1 MMGKALI
8 MRDVSRWG
16 RPIILLS
23 RESNLVEV
31 ELNGVMSSLGEA
43 LWPKCERTS
52 SRRDSFERSRHY
64 PLLTEAAYLL
74 KRRMSWI
81 ALVSRCL
88 DELDHLGQA

>member
-8 MRDVSRWG
+8 MRDVSRWS

-43 LWPKCERTS
+43 L
-52 SRRDSFERSRHY
+52 
-64 PLLTEAAYLL
+64 
-74 KRRMSWI
+74 
-81 ALVSRCL
+81 
-88 DELDHLGQA
+88 